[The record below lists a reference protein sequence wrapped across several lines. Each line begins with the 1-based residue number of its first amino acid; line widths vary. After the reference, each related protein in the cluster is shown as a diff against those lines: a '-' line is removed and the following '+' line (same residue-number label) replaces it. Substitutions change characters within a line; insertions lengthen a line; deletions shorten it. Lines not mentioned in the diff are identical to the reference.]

1 MAICYL
7 IIPAT
12 NSAKDSGD
20 EKTFKKVT
28 QLECF
33 PDNNDSP
40 FKRYLDFP

>member
-20 EKTFKKVT
+20 ETTFKVT
-28 QLECF
+28 QLERF
-33 PDNNDSP
+33 PDNNDSF